1 MGFWGFF
8 YYEMYI
14 KLWYKRDIVID
25 INFYLL
31 ILVKYRVIKKFWFK
45 LKYYLMVLVFG
56 FNIKGLLDFLDEV

>member
-1 MGFWGFF
+1 
-8 YYEMYI
+8 MYI

-25 INFYLL
+25 VNFYLL

-45 LKYYLMVLVFG
+45 LKYCLMVLVVR